1 MSKLLLSRRKALLGG
16 AMLPVAGLSAGA
28 ARAKA
33 PIMGASTPSFNRFQV
48 GEFDVVTLLDSTQPV
63 ESPQSIFGLNVSE
76 EEFAAVSD
84 AALIPTTVT
93 QFFFTPTLVNNGEE
107 LVLFD
112 TGYGPGLVSA
122 LAAAGYTPDQIDKVV
137 LTHMH
142 GDHISGLNL
151 DGAVTYP
158 NATYICGAAEDNHWS
173 KAENQGYEA
182 KVRPIR
188 EKMTFINDGD
198 EVATG
203 ITAMAAFGHTPGH
216 MTYLVDDFGEQL
228 LIAGDIANHYVWSL
242 AYPDW
247 EVGFDMDKT
256 AAAAARRKVF
266 GMLAAERIPFI
277 GYHMPFPGLGY
288 VASEGDGFR
297 YIPSS
302 YQHML

>member
-16 AMLPVAGLSAGA
+16 AMLPVAGLSTGA

-33 PIMGASTPSFNRFQV
+33 PIMGTSTPSFNRFQV

-63 ESPQSIFGLNVSE
+63 ENPQSIFGLNVSE
-76 EEFAAVSD
+76 EEFNAVSD
-84 AALIPTTVT
+84 AALLPTTVT

-112 TGYGPGLVSA
+112 TGYGPGLVDA

-151 DGAVTYP
+151 DGTVTYP
-158 NATYICGAAEDNHWS
+158 NATYICGAVEDNYWS
-173 KAENQGYEA
+173 KAENQTYEA

-203 ITAMAAFGHTPGH
+203 ITAMATFGHTTGH
-216 MTYLVDDFGEQL
+216 MAYLVDDFGEQL

-242 AYPDW
+242 AHPDW
-247 EVGFDMDKT
+247 EVRFDMDKT

-288 VASEGDGFR
+288 VVSEGDGFR